1 MAKTIPLIFIPTYN
15 ERENVQRLCADIL
28 KLGLD
33 VDILIMDDNSPD
45 GTGQIIDELA
55 RKSPHV
61 FASHRPKKL
70 GIGRAHRDGINW
82 AYQQGYTQLITMDCD
97 FTHPPSCIPEIIEVA
112 QASNADV
119 IVGSRYLRRDS
130 LSGWNPLRLFLTY
143 TGHFLTRTLLGMSQ
157 DATGGFRYYR
167 LDQVPQRLFDLVRST
182 GYSFFF
188 ESLYILYLNGFTI
201 GEIPISL
208 PPRTCGHSK
217 MDMSE
222 IRRSVGL
229 LFSIYADTALS
240 KERFLL
246 GDEMSPE
253 SINAS
258 ARGQPG
264 WGEYRT
270 NHEPGGR
277 IIYGVLAALYRKIIL
292 SNKR

>member
-130 LSGWNPLRLFLTY
+130 LSGWNPLRLFSDIHWSFPNQDVARNVPRRN
-143 TGHFLTRTLLGMSQ
+143 GRISLLSVGSSS
-157 DATGGFRYYR
+157 AAF
-167 LDQVPQRLFDLVRST
+167 VRSRP
-182 GYSFFF
+182 
-188 ESLYILYLNGFTI
+188 LYWVFLFL
-201 GEIPISL
+201 
-208 PPRTCGHSK
+208 RK
-217 MDMSE
+217 
-222 IRRSVGL
+222 SVH
-229 LFSIYADTALS
+229 TLS
-240 KERFLL
+240 KRVY
-246 GDEMSPE
+246 
-253 SINAS
+253 N
-258 ARGQPG
+258 
-264 WGEYRT
+264 W
-270 NHEPGGR
+270 
-277 IIYGVLAALYRKIIL
+277 
-292 SNKR
+292 